1 MNMTIATRFILFFSV
16 ISIFGCSHNV
26 KPNKGIC
33 GSDLVL
39 ERKDEIKISKIKLN
53 QVNDS
58 YFYFYRSDYVVFL
71 NQSDVIDILKKNL
84 RNEKYSLLLKEITDD
99 MPLKKRVDLRQY
111 SFKNTALES
120 ISKHMAMALV
130 ESGKAKIIDMR
141 YGNNG
146 QMLKDISIVH
156 LDGGGTWR
164 LACDTGYGLIFEV
177 NDSIE

>member
-1 MNMTIATRFILFFSV
+1 MSMIIVTRFILFFSV
-16 ISIFGCSHNV
+16 ISIFGCSHNG
-26 KPNKGIC
+26 KPNKGVC

-39 ERKDEIKISKIKLN
+39 ERKDEVKISKIELN

-58 YFYFYRSDYVVFL
+58 YFYFYRNDYVVFL
-71 NQSDVIDILKKNL
+71 NQNDFTQILKKNL
-84 RNEKYSLLLKEITDD
+84 SNEKYSLLFKEITGD
-99 MPLKKRVDLRQY
+99 MPLKKGVDLRQY
-111 SFKNTALES
+111 SFKDTALES
-120 ISKHMAMALV
+120 ISKHIAMTLV

-146 QMLKDISIVH
+146 QILKDVSIVH